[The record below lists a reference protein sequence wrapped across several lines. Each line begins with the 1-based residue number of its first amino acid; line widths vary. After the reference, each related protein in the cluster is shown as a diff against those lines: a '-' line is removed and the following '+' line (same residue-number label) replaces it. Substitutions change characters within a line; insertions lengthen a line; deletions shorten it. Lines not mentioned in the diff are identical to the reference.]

1 MVTGLIGKK
10 VGMTQVYQKDG
21 SALPATVIKAGPCVV
36 VQMKTKATDGYESVQ
51 LGLVE
56 EKPAKTNKALGG
68 HYKKAGVPPTRVRRE
83 IPLAPAEGK
92 TGDDATEGLKAGDHA
107 GTSVKAG
114 DQFDVTM
121 FKAGDRVDV
130 IGTTRGK
137 GFQGVMKR
145 HNFAGGAATHG
156 SMFHRAPGSIGASS
170 FPSRV
175 VKGMRAAGHMGSTR
189 VTTRNLKIVQVD
201 AENNLL
207 VLHGAVPGSPGGYL
221 VIRRAIAAKPEPVPQ
236 VEKVK
241 KGKK

>member
-10 VGMTQVYQKDG
+10 VGMTQVYQQDG

-36 VQMKTKATDGYESVQ
+36 VQMKTKGTDGYESVQ

-56 EKPAKTNKALGG
+56 DKPAKANKALGG
-68 HYKKAGVPPTRVRRE
+68 HYAKAGVPPTRVRRE
-83 IPLAPAEGK
+83 IPLAAAKDAKGEDAGAE
-92 TGDDATEGLKAGDHA
+92 ALKAGD
-107 GTSVKAG
+107 
-114 DQFDVTM
+114 QLDVTM

-145 HNFAGGAATHG
+145 HNFGGGAATHG

-189 VTTRNLKIVQVD
+189 VTTRNLKIVKVD